1 MSLFLAYYLLYL
13 YLVLLQS
20 LVLVVLIPID
30 THIDVNSCY
39 PLQNHDTFARLQ
51 PFTGLSDGFS
61 RYLVSPHYVGVTT
74 I

>member
-39 PLQNHDTFARLQ
+39 PL
-51 PFTGLSDGFS
+51 
-61 RYLVSPHYVGVTT
+61 
-74 I
+74 